1 MAPRRERHQVGVIE
15 DLALVRTLNQYIV
28 ERGFGVMEMF
38 NKVFHSE
45 LVGWRSAISVA
56 YGTAKI
62 TLTGTVLHLAL
73 AQRTH
78 SSFMLWDQKCQPES
92 HTGWA
97 AKGPWS
103 ADPAARGSCLWKLL
117 PPKLTF
123 KCDISDQSQALTVHI
138 PRDVSVA
145 LFLWSHQTSF
155 LMQRVQ
161 AALPWALL
169 LCTCREPRLAPHQLQ
184 CAPRTPPNL
193 AGTLRL

>member
-1 MAPRRERHQVGVIE
+1 
-15 DLALVRTLNQYIV
+15 VRTLNQYIV

-92 HTGWA
+92 HTG
-97 AKGPWS
+97 
-103 ADPAARGSCLWKLL
+103 
-117 PPKLTF
+117 
-123 KCDISDQSQALTVHI
+123 
-138 PRDVSVA
+138 
-145 LFLWSHQTSF
+145 
-155 LMQRVQ
+155 
-161 AALPWALL
+161 
-169 LCTCREPRLAPHQLQ
+169 
-184 CAPRTPPNL
+184 
-193 AGTLRL
+193 